1 MIRVS
6 NDPAEKARYQGLI
19 DLLIP
24 IAKGYVTDRSFEACS
39 LGIQMFGGY
48 GYTKEY
54 PQEQHLRDC
63 KITHIYEGTNGI
75 QAMDLLGRKLGLNKG
90 QPFRDLLAE
99 IRKTIETAKTISG
112 LEDMAG
118 KVETTV
124 AELEKTAAFIGG
136 MAASDKAMN
145 AYAHA
150 YTFMD
155 VTGDMVM
162 AWMLLWRAALAA
174 KKLQAGA
181 KGKDV
186 VFYEG
191 QLASARFYVNTVLPI
206 THGKMNVISAAD
218 NTVNEIAEDAFGGK

>member
-1 MIRVS
+1 MNHVS
-6 NDPAEKARYQGLI
+6 TDAAEKARYQGLI

-24 IAKGYVTDRSFEACS
+24 IAKGYVTDRAFDVCS
-39 LGIQMFGGY
+39 TGVQMFGGY

-54 PQEQHLRDC
+54 PQEQLLRDC

-90 QPFRDLLAE
+90 QPFRDMLAE
-99 IRKTIETAKTISG
+99 MRKIIETAKTLNG
-112 LEDMAG
+112 LEALAA
-118 KVETTV
+118 KVGVLV

-136 MAASDKAMN
+136 MATSDKALN

-150 YTFMD
+150 YSFMD
-155 VTGDMVM
+155 VTGDAVM
-162 AWMLLWRAALAA
+162 AWMLLWRATIAA

-191 QLASARFYVNTVLPI
+191 LLASARFYVNTVLPV
-206 THGKMNVISAAD
+206 TLGKMNVIAAAD